1 MVATPGHNPTSLRP
15 GGPQPRSRWKKS
27 LTYTFIQLPN
37 GKPGQVQMQP
47 QWVRS
52 VLITVQ
58 NNHFYNNTGFDHNY
72 WPILMVDNIRARP
85 TAYHTNRAT
94 FIQMMPIQMDIP
106 PLSMSPWPST
116 TSPMTAWTTPR
127 ITAPVA
133 PPPRDPGL
141 TTEDPAMPSSTIQR
155 GPTGRRGRKSTWP
168 HKYTMT
174 MLSPVLKM
182 QWSHSFFYNSITTL
196 YLLVAEQQHFCL
208 ESYSENNIP

>member
-1 MVATPGHNPTSLRP
+1 MKKVPHLHIHPTS
-15 GGPQPRSRWKKS
+15 
-27 LTYTFIQLPN
+27 
-37 GKPGQVQMQP
+37 
-47 QWVRS
+47 QW
-52 VLITVQ
+52 Q
-58 NNHFYNNTGFDHNY
+58 A
-72 WPILMVDNIRARP
+72 RASP
-85 TAYHTNRAT
+85 DAA
-94 FIQMMPIQMDIP
+94 
-106 PLSMSPWPST
+106 SMSQVSSHHCSEQPLLQQHRLWPQLLTHPHGGQHQGQTNSLSHQQGYFHPDDAHPDGHPPTLNESLAIT